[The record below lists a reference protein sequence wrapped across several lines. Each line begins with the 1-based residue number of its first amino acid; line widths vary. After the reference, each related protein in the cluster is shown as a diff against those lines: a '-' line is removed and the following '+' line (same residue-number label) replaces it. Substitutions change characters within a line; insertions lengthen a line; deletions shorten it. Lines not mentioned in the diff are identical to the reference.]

1 MNTEKL
7 TNSFYCIQRCSE
19 REKSVISTRKG
30 VDLILSFDY
39 MGSAEFEFGALP
51 TTFKLFR
58 ELASKNDLVLNK
70 TSELKTFANKPFWY
84 IIPKA
89 WTPNDFEKQLVDLT
103 LDRVRTKE
111 STYLD
116 AWVKQTRSS
125 SEDGLKY
132 RRSITTW
139 VAIVQKYQADQ
150 QEGKQPALWGVNE
163 GTVRKVW
170 AEVHRKPLFSI

>member
-1 MNTEKL
+1 MNTKKF

-19 REKSVISTRKG
+19 REKSVLTTRKG

-70 TSELKTFANKPFWY
+70 TSELTTFSNKPFWY

-89 WTPNDFEKQLVDLT
+89 WSQTDFEKQLVELT
-103 LDRVRTKE
+103 LGKTRTQE
-111 STYLD
+111 LTYMD
-116 AWVKQTRSS
+116 AWVKQTHSGRD
-125 SEDGLKY
+125 EEIKY
-132 RRSITTW
+132 CRSITTW
-139 VAIVQKYQADQ
+139 VAIVQRYQADQ
-150 QEGKQPALWGVNE
+150 HEGKQPAIWGVNE
-163 GTVRKVW
+163 GTIRKVW
-170 AEVHRKPLFSI
+170 DEVHGKS